1 MAELLASDV
10 ATTAAMTLAVL
21 ALYLV
26 RAWGVAPF
34 ATVLALDAGV
44 GAPGVL
50 ALRLLSDLLLA
61 AVLFWAVAR
70 WARSRDHRPAGR
82 LGTALA
88 RLRAGLGRGSLVGN
102 TFVIG
107 YFLNSYLVFGLVSTL
122 AAGRRRAL
130 AAAVAGDLAGFALDL
145 LAVLGLSALVGGSR
159 PALLAGM
166 TVVALGLAGVNYLLQ
181 ARLRPAED
189 PFPAAGQGAG

>member
-1 MAELLASDV
+1 MAELLTGDM
-10 ATTAAMTLAVL
+10 ATTAAMILAVF

-34 ATVLALDAGV
+34 ATVLALGAGV

-50 ALRLLSDLLLA
+50 ALRLLRDLVLA
-61 AVLFWAVAR
+61 SVLFWAVR
-70 WARSRDHRPAGR
+70 LWARGREERPAGR
-82 LGTALA
+82 LGAGLA

-102 TFVIG
+102 ALVTG
-107 YFLNSYLVFGLVSTL
+107 YFLNSYLVFGLISTL

-145 LAVLGLSALVGGSR
+145 LAILGLSALVGGSR
-159 PALLAGM
+159 TALIAAM
-166 TVVALGLAGVNYLLQ
+166 TVVALGLAGVNHLLQ
-181 ARLRPAED
+181 ARLRPA
-189 PFPAAGQGAG
+189 G